1 MARSGSATRE
11 KIMDAA
17 LDLIYES
24 GYAGTSLDTVISRV
38 GMTKGAFFHH
48 FKSKRE
54 LARALLARFAEAD
67 HQHMQEVLARAEKLS
82 RDPAQQLVIIV
93 GLFIEMFEGL
103 TEPWPGCLFASYT
116 YELQQFDDDTRQVI
130 ADAYLAW
137 RHALQPKV
145 EAAIAQHPPPV
156 AVDAASLA
164 DAVTVVLEGAFVMS
178 KAMLEPELVA
188 RQLRH
193 FRNYLELL
201 FGLA

>member
-1 MARSGSATRE
+1 MARQGTETRE
-11 KIMDAA
+11 KIMNAA

-48 FKSKRE
+48 FRSKRE
-54 LARALLARFAEAD
+54 LARALLQRFAEAD
-67 HQHMQEVLARAEKLS
+67 HRHMQEVLARAERLS

-137 RHALQPKV
+137 RNALQPKV
-145 EAAIAQHPPPV
+145 EAALAQHPPPV
-156 AVDAASLA
+156 EVDAASLA

-178 KAMLEPELVA
+178 KAMLEPDLVA

-201 FGLA
+201 FGLV